1 MPSIINT
8 HHTPS
13 APPSSLEFVSDD
25 AAYYRNTHPSSPSK
39 PSATLQDLKE
49 SNRRQWYDP
58 DDEFSVPIHTKHP
71 LITKKP
77 LDMSSFLLNY
87 RTMHRSIE
95 IMTPPPSSQISDEP
109 SSKPSSLL
117 HPTIPDGP
125 IYIHHRSTLAGSA
138 ISDAVSC
145 PHVNCLEH
153 SRQSYSCARSGPSTC
168 LKKQLFPSR
177 LVDQDSQETLS
188 RPTTFPYNNSGH
200 EGLSSTSRL
209 SSSVNPSSQE
219 HTFLE
224 SHIASIGQWLSLNAG
239 TA

>member
-95 IMTPPPSSQISDEP
+95 IMTPPPSSQISDEVSIVAIAP
-109 SSKPSSLL
+109 NNPRRTYLHTSSIDFGRKR
-117 HPTIPDGP
+117 DF
-125 IYIHHRSTLAGSA
+125 RRR
-138 ISDAVSC
+138 VM
-145 PHVNCLEH
+145 
-153 SRQSYSCARSGPSTC
+153 STC
-168 LKKQLFPSR
+168 QLLGAQQTVLFMCKVWRKRFMATAKAQIYGLKVRALMTHIVCLF
-177 LVDQDSQETLS
+177 
-188 RPTTFPYNNSGH
+188 
-200 EGLSSTSRL
+200 
-209 SSSVNPSSQE
+209 
-219 HTFLE
+219 
-224 SHIASIGQWLSLNAG
+224 
-239 TA
+239 